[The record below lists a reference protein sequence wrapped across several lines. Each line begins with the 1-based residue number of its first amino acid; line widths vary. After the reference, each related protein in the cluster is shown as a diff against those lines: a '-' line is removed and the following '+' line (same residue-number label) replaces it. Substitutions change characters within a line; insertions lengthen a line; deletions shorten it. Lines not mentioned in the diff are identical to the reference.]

1 MKTSHAVFLF
11 FNCSALFCGLCI
23 FVKYS
28 FSFLFLLVWN
38 LANGHEVEE
47 TKKQIDK
54 YKKDN
59 ETLIKK
65 NNFKLVSIIHVG
77 PF

>member
-1 MKTSHAVFLF
+1 MNNYYLNIFLKNYF
-11 FNCSALFCGLCI
+11 SILF
-23 FVKYS
+23 
-28 FSFLFLLVWN
+28 LVWN

-59 ETLIKK
+59 ETLIRK
-65 NNFKLVSIIHVG
+65 NNFKLVGIMLL
-77 PF
+77 